1 MSWRD
6 DTDDS
11 RPDHEAES
19 QSSQPTLP
27 GLSPP
32 GRRCA
37 AAKADGSRCRAWA
50 VKGSNPPRC
59 AAHSGLVGAPAGNK
73 NALKHGGYAAL
84 RQAQDEAQGSEIR
97 GIGDA
102 VEDIEKRLTR
112 LARFL
117 DGCPDEEMFPVMAL
131 YGQMIS
137 RYGRL
142 LRDNKVLSDEAADD
156 ILDAL
161 SRAWELLGEEMGWA
175 AFAD

>member
-1 MSWRD
+1 MSSRG
-6 DTDDS
+6 DTTES
-11 RPDHEAES
+11 ESGHEKDPEA
-19 QSSQPTLP
+19 SQPTLP

-32 GRRCA
+32 GRRCT

-50 VKGSNPPRC
+50 VKGSEPPRC
-59 AAHSGLVGAPAGNK
+59 AAHSGRVGAPEGNK
-73 NALKHGGYAAL
+73 NAWKHGGYAAP
-84 RQAQDEAQGSEIR
+84 ETEIR

-112 LARFL
+112 LAQYL

-142 LRDNKVLSDEAADD
+142 LRDSKVLSDEAADD

-161 SRAWELLGEEMGWA
+161 SRAWELLGAEMGWA
-175 AFAD
+175 SFAN